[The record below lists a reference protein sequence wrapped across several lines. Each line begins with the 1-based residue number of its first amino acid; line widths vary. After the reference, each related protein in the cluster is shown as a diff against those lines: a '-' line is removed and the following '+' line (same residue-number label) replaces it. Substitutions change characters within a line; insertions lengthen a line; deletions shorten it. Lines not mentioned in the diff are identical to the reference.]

1 MRNTC
6 LLMNNKKYATMID
19 VAILRHYD
27 DTYEVFGLTES
38 FQGVSLGRFDN
49 VLEAYGVKVSYGFD
63 GCTYEVSTSPFEA
76 EVVEF
81 TLD

>member
-6 LLMNNKKYATMID
+6 LPMNNKTYATMLD
-19 VAILRHYD
+19 VAILRHHD
-27 DTYEVFGLTES
+27 GIYEVFGLTES

-49 VLEAYGVKVSYGFD
+49 VLDAYAVKVSYGFD
-63 GCTYEVSTSPFEA
+63 GYTYEVSTSPFEA
-76 EVVEF
+76 ETIEF